1 MTTIYRKVKLRELG
15 FTSSTP
21 LSAILAQVSRSTCH
35 LCVSTDLASI
45 YYDFKGALPP
55 NTCFWVAM
63 EPVLIKGRSYIRR
76 IETDG
81 YGEAELV
88 LYWAPLWFEFGPDC
102 EFAFRL
108 SEESK

>member
-1 MTTIYRKVKLRELG
+1 MTTYRKVKLRELG
-15 FTSSTP
+15 FAGNAP
-21 LSAILAQVSRSTCH
+21 LSAILGQVPRLGGH
-35 LCVSTDLASI
+35 VCVSTDLATI
-45 YYDFKGALPP
+45 YYDFKGTLPP
-55 NTCFWVAM
+55 NSCFWVAM
-63 EPVLIKGRSYIRR
+63 EPILIKGKSYIRR

-108 SEESK
+108 PEEN